1 MDWKEKQRLLR
12 EEAILDHA
20 HDLLLNRTYA
30 DMSMDELANQ
40 VGISKAT
47 LYQHFPSKEELA
59 VQVCLRGMRHGE
71 AEMKEA
77 DPTLPALK
85 RLEAILRRGMK
96 RRAQVTLVRYQMMMP
111 EGIRFDPRIKAQHE
125 RMGGFIAELIEQGKV
140 EGDIRKDYPTPVIVR
155 MMMSFFG
162 PHYEDLIHQQLC
174 TAEELSEA
182 LISILLNGISTHKE

>member
-20 HDLLLNRTYA
+20 HNLLLNRTYA

-125 RMGGFIAELIEQGKV
+125 RMGDFIAELIEQGKV

-162 PHYEDLIHQQLC
+162 PHYEDLIHQHVC